1 MTSPTNRATRG
12 STVVGL
18 FPDRDRA
25 EQAIHSLEAAGFSKD
40 QIGVAM
46 RDRHDQQALTGDTG
60 ASPAEGATKGAVTG
74 GIAGG
79 LIGLLAAL
87 IPGIGPII
95 VAGWLGSTL
104 VGAGIG
110 AVAGGLIGG
119 LVDLG
124 LSETEAKHFEHGVR
138 EGRVLVTVNAGDRA
152 ADAYAV
158 LQSEGADLGPD
169 ASSAA
174 GTAETTPAA
183 AATMQAQRLQL
194 RDEEL
199 EVRKQPVQAGEVRIR
214 KEVVTEQRT
223 IDVPVTREEVVIE
236 RHQVADGTP
245 AVAGAGADQDEVR
258 IPVMEEQVKVEK
270 RPVVREEISVGKREV
285 EDVRHV
291 EGTVSHEEARIEN
304 AGNARIVEGAPS
316 GGRTKERRRNAAAGY
331 EGTER
336 RQAQL

>member
-1 MTSPTNRATRG
+1 MTNPTDRATRG
-12 STVVGL
+12 GTVVGL

-25 EQAIHSLEAAGFSKD
+25 EHAIHSLEAAGFSKD

-46 RDRHDQQALTGDTG
+46 RDRHDQQALSGDTG

-124 LSETEAKHFEHGVR
+124 LSESEAKNFEHGVR

-152 ADAYAV
+152 AEAYSV
-158 LQSEGADLGPD
+158 LRSEGADLGPE
-169 ASSAA
+169 ASAA
-174 GTAETTPAA
+174 TGTAATTARA
-183 AATMQAQRLQL
+183 GTMQAQRLQL

-199 EVRKQPVQAGEVRIR
+199 DVRKQPVQAGEVRVR

-245 AVAGAGADQDEVR
+245 AGAGTDQTEIRV
-258 IPVMEEQVKVEK
+258 PVMEEQVQVDK
-270 RPVVREEISVGKREV
+270 RPVVREEISVGKRPV

-304 AGNARIVEGAPS
+304 AGDTQIVEGAPG
-316 GGRTKERRRNAAAGY
+316 GGRTKERRRSTATGY
-331 EGTER
+331 EGAER